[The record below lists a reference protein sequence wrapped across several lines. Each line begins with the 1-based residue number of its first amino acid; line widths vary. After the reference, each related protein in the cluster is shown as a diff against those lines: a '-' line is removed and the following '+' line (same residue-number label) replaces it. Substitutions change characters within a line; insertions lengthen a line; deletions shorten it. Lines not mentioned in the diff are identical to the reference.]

1 MAYKEPENKLMS
13 EGENRPKMQDIIP
26 RKDRKSS
33 LLAKIM
39 GPHPSVP
46 LAQED
51 SRSTFFRSL
60 PFGRS
65 GRAQHAKVIH
75 LKKHSSPDAI
85 SLLSQQSPSHKT
97 ANRAS
102 PEKRILS
109 KPLFL
114 EETRKNTQEPV
125 LDHRISSS
133 LLHVFLRSS
142 VLLGLAFVVVIIF
155 LLSFVFARATV
166 SLESSSAVLSLEGI
180 RIGAGDKVKEID
192 VAGKKIPGLF
202 LEVPGSV
209 RREFS
214 ASAKERVSRKAS
226 GIVRIYN
233 AFNSVPQTLVAKTRF
248 QDASGRVFRL
258 KQRVTVPGAK
268 IQNGAIVPS
277 SISAAVDAD
286 KAGDEFNIGP
296 SRFTIPGFAGTAKF
310 GKFYAESSDSFS
322 GGFIGDALVVK
333 QSDIDAASEE
343 VTAELFSH
351 LKEELE
357 QKIPQGITAIQGAR
371 EIVIIALRKP
381 NAGEMRDRFVVE
393 ADGKAS
399 AMLFRMDD
407 LFSLLEKLSVSPD
420 AEKKVS
426 QEKSHLEFDKISLSP
441 KDRVISFDARGS
453 LVVFPV
459 LAPEEFQQSLMGK
472 TQRDAEN
479 ILRADLRV
487 RAFGIKPFPFWRNT
501 IPSDERKI
509 RILIQE

>member
-1 MAYKEPENKLMS
+1 MANESQLKPEEN
-13 EGENRPKMQDIIP
+13 NRPKIHDIIP

-39 GPHPSVP
+39 GPYPSAP
-46 LAQED
+46 LAQKD

-60 PFGRS
+60 PFGYS

-75 LKKHSSPDAI
+75 LKKHSSPDVI
-85 SLLSQQSPSHKT
+85 SLLPKQVSSQET
-97 ANRAS
+97 AKRARLK
-102 PEKRILS
+102 KRILP

-114 EETRKNTQEPV
+114 EETGKNTEEPV
-125 LDHRISSS
+125 SDHRASSS
-133 LLHVFLRSS
+133 LPRASLRRT
-142 VLLGLAFVVVIIF
+142 VLFGLASAVVIFF

-166 SLESSSAVLSLEGI
+166 SLESSSAALSLEGV
-180 RIGAGDKVKEID
+180 RIGAGAKVKEID
-192 VAGKKIPGLF
+192 VAGKKIPGIF
-202 LEVPGSV
+202 LEVPGSIK
-209 RREFS
+209 REFS
-214 ASAKERVSRKAS
+214 SSAKERVSRKAS
-226 GIVRIYN
+226 GTVRIYN
-233 AFNSVPQTLVAKTRF
+233 AFNSVPQTFVARTRF
-248 QDASGRVFRL
+248 QDVFGRVFRL
-258 KQRVTVPGAK
+258 KQRITVPGAK

-277 SISAAVDAD
+277 SISAAVEAD

-296 SRFTIPGFAGTAKF
+296 SRFTIPGFVGTAKSS
-310 GKFYAESSDSFS
+310 GFYAESSDPFM
-322 GGFIGDALVVK
+322 GGFIGDAPVVK

-343 VTAELFSH
+343 VTAELFLH

-357 QKIPQGITAIQGAR
+357 RKIPSGATAIQGAR

-381 NAGEMRDRFVVE
+381 SAGEIRDRFAVE

-407 LFSLLEKLSVSPD
+407 LFSLLEKLAVSPD

-441 KDRVISFDARGS
+441 KDRVVSFDVRGP
-453 LVVFPV
+453 LVVFSV
-459 LAPEEFQQSLMGK
+459 LAPEEFQQSLSGK
-472 TQRDAEN
+472 TERDAEN
-479 ILRADLRV
+479 ILRADSRI

-509 RILIQE
+509 RILVKE